1 MKTKKRNFYRGDI
14 VWADL
19 GQHPGSHLLSGR
31 HPCLIVRTDKSKGSV
46 YMVILGSSKERKK
59 LLPVHVPVLP
69 ENIQSAV
76 TVKTIFMVEQMTTV
90 DEQMTTVDEQM
101 TTVDEQMIIVKTGH
115 VDADSETMEVVEA
128 ALRRQLELDKK
139 GEWNAG

>member
-19 GQHPGSHLLSGR
+19 GQHPGSHILSGR

-46 YMVILGSSKERKK
+46 YTVIPGSSKERKK
-59 LLPVHVPVLP
+59 SLPVHVPVLP
-69 ENIQSAV
+69 ENVQRAV
-76 TVKTIFMVEQMTTV
+76 TVKTVFMV
-90 DEQMTTVDEQM
+90 EQM

-115 VDADSETMEVVEA
+115 VDADSETMGVVEA
-128 ALRRQLELDKK
+128 ALRRQLEL
-139 GEWNAG
+139 

>member
-46 YMVILGSSKERKK
+46 YTVIPGNSKERKK
-59 LLPVHVPVLP
+59 SLPVHVPVLP

-76 TVKTIFMVEQMTTV
+76 TVKTIFMVEQM
-90 DEQMTTVDEQM
+90 
-101 TTVDEQMIIVKTGH
+101 IIVKPGH